1 MVFEQNLYVALIIK
15 IAKEKKN
22 HIFQHNEQ

>member
-15 IAKEKKN
+15 IATEKKN
-22 HIFQHNEQ
+22 HIFQRNEQ